1 MKLVILA
8 GGLGTRLAEE
18 TDFVPKPMVL
28 IGDKPILW
36 HIIKYYS
43 AFNFSEFIICGG
55 YKIKIIKN
63 FFKKSKSKTNELE
76 ESWKVKVINTG
87 KNSNTGERL
96 KKIKK
101 YVDVDEVFCL
111 TYGDGLSNVN
121 IDKLINFHKKNK
133 AITTLTAVKPESR
146 FGKIVFKGNK
156 VSKFLEKDVLTENWI
171 NGGFFVCKKEV
182 FKYFKKKN
190 PIFESDI
197 LSSLAKKNKLAA
209 YKHKDFWYCMDTL
222 RDKRHLNNI
231 WLCNKAPW
239 KIWDAR

>member
-55 YKIKIIKN
+55 YKIEIIKS
-63 FFKKSKSKTNELE
+63 FFKKLKSKTNELE
-76 ESWKVKVINTG
+76 KSWKVKVINTG

-101 YVDVDEVFCL
+101 YIDGVFCL

-121 IDKLINFHKKNK
+121 INTLVNFHKKNK

-146 FGKIVFKGNK
+146 FGKIVFNGNK

-171 NGGFFVCKKEV
+171 NGGFFVCQKEV
-182 FKYFKKKN
+182 FKYLNKKN
-190 PIFESDI
+190 TIFESDT
-197 LSSLAKKNKLAA
+197 LSLLAKKNKLAA

-231 WLCNKAPW
+231 WLCNNAPW